1 MDTYEVKNTF
11 ERFAEMND
19 IPEEEEKRFKEL
31 VDEMDDLG
39 EGAENVTATP
49 EVRDLIGR
57 VRDILI
63 EDLELDRD
71 SEEYLTIV
79 PTLNELIESL
89 RPEEERKELQ
99 EMRKEDAREEVG
111 V

>member
-1 MDTYEVKNTF
+1 MDTYEVKETF
-11 ERFAEMND
+11 EGFVEMND
-19 IPEEEEKRFKEL
+19 VSEEEEERFKQL
-31 VDEMDDLG
+31 VDEMDDLD
-39 EGAENVTATP
+39 EGVESVTTTP

-63 EDLELDRD
+63 EDLDLDRD

-89 RPEEERKELQ
+89 RPQQEKDELE
-99 EMRKEDAREEVG
+99 EMRKENAREELG